1 MFVSLLLLLSQ
12 WQQAVSYDIQ
22 AELNTEEHRLIAI
35 EYLTYF
41 NNSPFDIE
49 TLYCHLYANAFRD
62 EETVFAKET
71 KKMGFSGFTKVNIS
85 ERGYIDIESVRW
97 GEVLLD
103 FEIRGTLLIIPL
115 DSSIKPGDSACFK
128 IVFNL
133 KIPKHIS
140 RLGYQGDHYEM
151 VQWYPKVCVFD
162 DDAWHLDTYHAIG
175 EFYGEYGS
183 FDVAINIPGDYV
195 VAATG
200 ERFDPEDIIFMD
212 SLITAKRKIKTGGRR
227 TVRFHA
233 ENVHDFAWVGDPDL
247 AVQRFEVDDI
257 DLYVFFQKQ
266 HENKWKNA
274 GTYGIDALSRYN
286 QWYGKY
292 PYKNL
297 SIVDGSFLG
306 GMEYPQLVIIGL
318 DEDPFTRLFEIVII
332 HEIGHQWFYGLLGS
346 NEMDEAWLD
355 EGFTTYTE
363 IRYLE
368 DKYGRENSLL
378 KFHVPLVP
386 SITRRYFHKLVYYLM
401 QTNKIEMPILTSA
414 YEYVDVPVAYANS
427 AYSKPALFL
436 FNLEGILGRERFDR
450 ILKRYFKNY
459 KFKHPK
465 TADFIQVCEDE
476 SGEDLQSLFDSFL
489 NTTEYCDWSV
499 EKVWGNKVVV
509 ENKGKLQVPV
519 DVLVEAESGMRVF
532 RIDTRAKVDTII
544 MPEAAGNI
552 KKVII
557 DPHGYSLEPNY
568 WNNFYPRKV
577 EVKPIF
583 SLPSLDAYQI
593 IWAPYLWYGSYDGL
607 VVGMY
612 LAGAEFVDFDFL
624 KGRNQWVAGCT
635 YGTQSHNVYSLFSYQ
650 TPLLFKRGFRTRLA
664 LSGAKVN
671 GEDKASIGLVSN
683 LGIPLTR
690 MPQLEVKSMFVYR
703 NLYSYGPVDTL
714 DWELGT
720 NIMIHNDLSFK
731 HGSWRVGLGLCA
743 AHEVFGS
750 DWNYVKAIAVVE
762 RELDLFLPCN
772 IRLFAGKIF
781 GTPPIQEQF
790 FLSGALR
797 ITFIPDLIGGQSG
810 TFSPQERIHI
820 PGDGNMRGY
829 QTLHIKSDEMY
840 CMNLEFPGNSRVR
853 VFADAG
859 FYGDFAFDVGARL
872 VLGPF
877 SFNVPFYTLSD
888 EPWELRWSI
897 GF

>member
-1 MFVSLLLLLSQ
+1 MLCVLLFFLSP
-12 WQQAVSYDIQ
+12 WQQAVSYDIK

-35 EYLTYF
+35 EYLTYC
-41 NNSPFDIE
+41 NNSPFALE

-62 EETVFAKET
+62 EETVFAKES
-71 KKMGFSGFTKVNIS
+71 KKMGFSGFTKVNVS
-85 ERGYIDIESVRW
+85 ERGYMDIESVRW

-115 DSSIKPGDSACFK
+115 DELIRQGDSACFK
-128 IVFNL
+128 IVFDL

-162 DDAWHLDTYHAIG
+162 EDGWHLDTYHAIG
-175 EFYGEYGS
+175 EFYGEYGI
-183 FDVAINIPGDYV
+183 FDVVINVPGDYV

-200 ERFDPEDIIFMD
+200 ERLDPEDIIFMD

-233 ENVHDFAWVGDPDL
+233 ENVHDFAWVGDPDYL
-247 AVQRFEVDDI
+247 VEKLNVDDI
-257 DLYVFFQKQ
+257 NIYVFFQKQ

-274 GTYGIDALSRYN
+274 GTYGIDAVRRYN

-292 PYKNL
+292 PYKN
-297 SIVDGSFLG
+297 
-306 GMEYPQLVIIGL
+306 
-318 DEDPFTRLFEIVII
+318 
-332 HEIGHQWFYGLLGS
+332 LLGS

-378 KFHVPLVP
+378 KFHIPLVP
-386 SITRRYFHKLVYYLM
+386 PITRRYYHKLVYYLT
-401 QTNKIEMPILTSA
+401 QTNQMEMPILTSA
-414 YEYVDVPVAYANS
+414 YEYVEVPVAYVNS

-450 ILKRYFKNY
+450 ILKRYFETY

-465 TADFIQVCEDE
+465 TEDFIRICEDE

-544 MPEAAGNI
+544 MPKAAGNI

-568 WNNFYPRKV
+568 WNNFHPRKV

-583 SLPSLDAYQI
+583 SLPSLDTYQI
-593 IWAPYLWYGSYDGL
+593 IWAPYLWYGSYDGII
-607 VVGMY
+607 VGMY
-612 LAGAEFVDFDFL
+612 LAGAEFVDFDFV

-650 TPLLFKRGFRTRLA
+650 TPLLFRRGFRTRLA

-671 GEDKASIGLVSN
+671 GEDKARIGLVSN

-690 MPQLEVKSMFVYR
+690 TPQLEVKSMFVYR
-703 NLYSYGPVDTL
+703 NLYSYGSVDTL

-720 NIMIHNDLSFK
+720 NIMIDNDLSFK
-731 HGSWRVGLGLCA
+731 HGSWRVGLGLCV

-750 DWNYVKAIAVVE
+750 AWNYVKAIAVVE
-762 RELDLFLPCN
+762 RELDLLLPCN

-820 PGDGNMRGY
+820 PGNGNMRGY
-829 QTLHIKSDEMY
+829 QTLHIKSNEMY
-840 CMNLEFPGNSRVR
+840 CMNLEFPSNSRVR
-853 VFADAG
+853 IFADAG